1 MTHLIDIHQLQVK
14 LQQKTIL
21 ADISFSLQAGDILGL
36 VGPSGC
42 GKTTLL
48 NTLAGFIEQE
58 SGNIAIGNSLLI
70 NKENK
75 VSPELRNVG
84 MIFQD
89 YALFPHLTVE
99 KNVGFGLDKLSKSVK
114 KERIQ
119 ALLTLLKL
127 DEFDDR
133 YPHQLSGGQQQRV
146 AIARALAPR
155 PQVLLL
161 DEPFSNIDARLR
173 NELMIEIRQLLKSL
187 NMTAIFVTH
196 NKDEVFTFAD
206 KIAVMYEGEILQF
219 GSPIEVSQ
227 NPNSWQ
233 VADFLQLGSWIPFQ
247 VKEVLAETA
256 IGLFHVSAITNAV
269 DNSSKHVEQQLL
281 VKPRDVTVNDIAVNR
296 EQTPNVIIN
305 HMGITEHGY
314 HYIVNSIDNSAMLSF
329 SRLSFYHY
337 SIFQVGQALSL
348 SLKPSEYLAFQHHTG
363 K

>member
-1 MTHLIDIHQLQVK
+1 MTHLINIHQVQVK
-14 LQQKTIL
+14 LQQKIIL
-21 ADISFSLQAGDILGL
+21 KNINFSLQAGDILGL

-48 NTLAGFIEQE
+48 NTLAGFIEQK
-58 SGNIAIGNSLLI
+58 SGNISIGSSLLI
-70 NKENK
+70 NHNNK
-75 VSPELRNVG
+75 VPPELRNVG

-99 KNVGFGLDKLSKSVK
+99 QNVGFGLDKLSKVVK
-114 KERIQ
+114 QQRIQ
-119 ALLTLLKL
+119 ELLTLLKL
-127 DEFDDR
+127 DEFDNR

-161 DEPFSNIDARLR
+161 DEPFTNIDARLR

-206 KIAVMYEGEILQF
+206 KIAVMYEGNILQF
-219 GSPIEVSQ
+219 GSPIDVSQ

-247 VKEVLAETA
+247 VKEALAETA
-256 IGLFHVSAITNAV
+256 IGSFQVNAISNAV
-269 DNSSKHVEQQLL
+269 DSRLKHTEQQLL
-281 VKPRDVTVNDIAVNR
+281 VKSRDIAVNT
-296 EQTPNVIIN
+296 EKTPNVVIN

-314 HYIVNSIDNSAMLSF
+314 HYIVNSIDNSSILSF
-329 SRLSFYHY
+329 NRLSFYHE
-337 SIFQVGQALSL
+337 SIFQIGQALSL
-348 SLKPSEYLAFQHHTG
+348 SLKSSEHLVFQHNTI
-363 K
+363 